1 MNFQFITALTNRE
14 KTFQVSFS
22 KNEIE
27 KLQTI
32 KYMLEDIHFEDDSQ
46 NVAIPLEILPNS
58 IELLKLILE
67 VELYDKEKL
76 KIIFTDYFQDKDNL
90 MIKNTISSLLVFID
104 FIGLNKEI
112 ENIIYDISANYLIN
126 LSRELQESSQSQ
138 NKTGITSEIE

>member
-32 KYMLEDIHFEDDSQ
+32 KYMLEDIQFEDDSQ
-46 NVAIPLEILPNS
+46 NVVIPLEILPNS